1 MATQFDFRRIQ
12 IRLKEAEKGLSL
24 ALANVA
30 KNEFMNNFREQGF
43 NGQKW
48 QEVQRRIEGTKA
60 YKGRKDLGK
69 RTRAILQGKG
79 SGRLRKDV
87 ANSVSTG
94 VKNSELSYTLIVK
107 NPYASYHNDGTGK
120 IPQRQFVGMTARLNK
135 KILNKIDEKFSK
147 IW

>member
-1 MATQFDFRRIQ
+1 MATQFDFARVQ
-12 IRLKEAEKGLSL
+12 IRLKEAQKGLSL
-24 ALANVA
+24 SLANVA

-48 QEVQRRIEGTKA
+48 QEVQRRIAGTKA
-60 YKGRKDLGK
+60 YSGKKDLGK

>member
-1 MATQFDFRRIQ
+1 MASQFDFRRVQ

-24 ALANVA
+24 SLANIA
-30 KNEFMNNFREQGF
+30 KNEFLDNFREQGF

-48 QEVQRRIEGTKA
+48 REVQRRIAGTKA
-60 YKGRKDLGK
+60 YAGSKDRGK

-87 ANSVSTG
+87 ANSVSNG
-94 VKNSELSYTLIVK
+94 QKNSELSYTLIVK
-107 NPYASYHNDGTGK
+107 NEYASYHNDGTAK
-120 IPQRQFVGMTARLNK
+120 IPQRQFVGMTEKLNK
-135 KILNKIDEKFSK
+135 KILNKINEKFSQ

>member
-1 MATQFDFRRIQ
+1 MANQFDFRRVQ

-24 ALANVA
+24 SLANVA
-30 KNEFMNNFREQGF
+30 KNDFLNNFREQGF

-48 QEVQRRIEGTKA
+48 REVQRRIAGTKA
-60 YKGRKDLGK
+60 YSGNKDLGK

-87 ANSVSTG
+87 ANSVSNG
-94 VKNSELSYTLIVK
+94 IKNSELSYTLIV
-107 NPYASYHNDGTGK
+107 NNEYASFHNDGTK
-120 IPQRQFVGMTARLNK
+120 RIPQRQFVGMTEKLNK
-135 KILNKIDEKFSK
+135 KLLNKINEKFSK

>member
-1 MATQFDFRRIQ
+1 MASQFDFRRVQ

-30 KNEFMNNFREQGF
+30 KNEFLDNFRQQGF
-43 NGQKW
+43 DGRKW
-48 QEVQRRIEGTKA
+48 KEVQRRIAGTKA
-60 YKGRKDLGK
+60 YSGDKDKGK

-87 ANSVSTG
+87 ANSVANG
-94 VKNSELSYTLIVK
+94 RKNSELSYTLIVE
-107 NPYASYHNDGTGK
+107 NNYASYHNDGTKK
-120 IPQRQFVGMTARLNK
+120 IPQRQFVGMTEKLNK
-135 KILNKIDEKFSK
+135 KILNKINEKFMQ